1 MKRLLPFP
9 YLSLLLLI
17 VWLLMNNSASPGHI
31 LLGLIFA
38 LLIPLGT
45 SSMRKNQPTLKKPLS
60 AAKYLL
66 MLMGDIIVSNVEVA
80 IQVLGPVRKIS
91 PGLGIGLLLN
101 LWRLLKGPSVL
112 DRVLALDT
120 MYINSIAL
128 IVLLGLYFGSPLYF
142 EGALLIA
149 MLGFV
154 STAALCKYLVRGD
167 LIE

>member
-1 MKRLLPFP
+1 MLKIVV
-9 YLSLLLLI
+9 LI
-17 VWLLMNNSASPGHI
+17 SCTFV
-31 LLGLIFA
+31 
-38 LLIPLGT
+38 
-45 SSMRKNQPTLKKPLS
+45 
-60 AAKYLL
+60 
-66 MLMGDIIVSNVEVA
+66 
-80 IQVLGPVRKIS
+80 
-91 PGLGIGLLLN
+91 GIGLLLN